1 MNEEGAH
8 KLLSR
13 LHKARVFIFIFI
25 FYTKNFMF
33 YEAPSLIFT
42 TLFVKKNGKNFIF
55 PDFLFAGT
63 VVPLKEVKSIV
74 KSMQKES
81 YGSARSVHSL
91 HRPYENAE
99 PAGIRLIA
107 KRFLMAGCRT
117 SSAG

>member
-1 MNEEGAH
+1 
-8 KLLSR
+8 
-13 LHKARVFIFIFI
+13 
-25 FYTKNFMF
+25 MF
-33 YEAPSLIFT
+33 YEAPLLIFT
-42 TLFVKKNGKNFIF
+42 TFFVKKNGKNFIF

-117 SSAG
+117 SSAGWTGTK